1 MAGKLHDYLQ
11 LADDT
16 TLQIAGSYQKWTDFL
31 STAGRLYK
39 YPFPEQLMIYA
50 QRPDATACAE
60 WDFWNQRM
68 RRYIRRGSKGIALVD
83 TSRGRPVLRYVFDV
97 SDTGRMGDGL
107 NPNLWQYREE
117 YRDVVAAALERRFAV
132 SGEHGFEEQLEQI
145 AARLAREYWTDHQYD
160 ILHNIDG
167 SFLEGYDAFNVG
179 AAFQNAASVSIT
191 YTLLSRCGL
200 EDHFQH
206 EDFLS
211 IFDFNTKST
220 ITALGMAVSQS
231 SEQVLRQIEVTVKR
245 YEREKSAGRSVEHGE
260 QSDLHPG
267 RGLPDSQSG
276 PAGAAGPGPGQVRA
290 DAPSVSEGAPAGTV
304 GDVGDGRDAVHP
316 SAGDRGHGQQP
327 DRADDA
333 PAGGSGGSDGT
344 AESQRPDDVG
354 GPDEQ
359 LQSPGGGSDPLGAGI
374 QPQEEIDRALRGY
387 GGKMRIYAL
396 YQQNLSQK
404 DITAAIRK
412 EYGLSGHSITFQDG
426 TEAFLEYRPNSGVRV
441 GEIPE

>member
-1 MAGKLHDYLQ
+1 
-11 LADDT
+11 
-16 TLQIAGSYQKWTDFL
+16 
-31 STAGRLYK
+31 
-39 YPFPEQLMIYA
+39 MIYA

-117 YRDVVAAALERRFAV
+117 HRDVVAAALERRFAA

-145 AARLAREYWTDHQYD
+145 AVRLAREYWTDHQYD

-260 QSDLHPG
+260 QSDLHPS

-276 PAGAAGPGPGQVRA
+276 PAGAAGQGPGQVRA
-290 DAPSVSEGAPAGTV
+290 DAPAVSEGAPAGTV

-333 PAGGSGGSDGT
+333 PAGGSGGSNGT
-344 AESQRPDDVG
+344 AESQRPNDVG
-354 GPDEQ
+354 RFSVFCAVKCWQILIGFCIFV
-359 LQSPGGGSDPLGAGI
+359 SIPG
-374 QPQEEIDRALRGY
+374 
-387 GGKMRIYAL
+387 
-396 YQQNLSQK
+396 
-404 DITAAIRK
+404 
-412 EYGLSGHSITFQDG
+412 
-426 TEAFLEYRPNSGVRV
+426 
-441 GEIPE
+441 